1 VTQTHVPV
9 LAHESIDALCIPEHA
24 DAVFVDAT
32 FGRGGHARLILER
45 LSPRGRLI
53 ALDRDRAA
61 IEEGQS
67 ILDGRLEL
75 IHARFG
81 RLEEELKALGVT
93 RVAGVLIDLGMSSP
107 QIDDPERGFSFRGD
121 GPLDM
126 RMDTTQGETVAQW
139 LDRADE
145 GEIREVIKSHGE
157 ERFAKQIAKAIVA
170 ARQGGPITRT
180 GQLANLVGAAVR
192 TREPGQNPATR
203 TFQALRIHIN
213 KELEE
218 LSLVLPQAASL
229 LAPGGRLAV
238 ISFHSLEDR
247 IVKRFLR
254 ERASPGAMPERL
266 PLRAAQ
272 LPPPSM
278 RLVGKPLR
286 PGEAEVR
293 ANARAR
299 SATLRVAEK
308 LA

>member
-1 VTQTHVPV
+1 MNHEPV
-9 LAHESIDALCIPEHA
+9 LAHEAIELLQIDLRRN
-24 DAVFVDAT
+24 AVFVDAT

-45 LSPRGRLI
+45 LGPQGRLV
-53 ALDRDRAA
+53 ALDRDPGA
-61 IEEGQS
+61 IEAGRQ
-67 ILDGRLEL
+67 LQDPRLEL
-75 IHARFG
+75 VHARFG
-81 RLEEELKALGVT
+81 RLGEVLGTLGVAQ
-93 RVAGVLIDLGMSSP
+93 VAGVLIDLGMSSP

-126 RMDTTQGETVAQW
+126 RMDTTQGETAAQW

-170 ARQGGPITRT
+170 ARQGGAITRT
-180 GQLANLVGAAVR
+180 GQLADLVGAAVW

-213 KELEE
+213 QELEE
-218 LSLVLPQAASL
+218 LSLVLPQAVSL
-229 LAPGGRLAV
+229 LSPAGRLAV

-247 IVKRFLR
+247 IVKRFMR

-266 PLRAAQ
+266 AIRAAQ

-278 RLVGKPLR
+278 RLVGKAVR
-286 PGEAEVR
+286 PSEAEVR

-308 LA
+308 LE

>member
-1 VTQTHVPV
+1 
-9 LAHESIDALCIPEHA
+9 
-24 DAVFVDAT
+24 
-32 FGRGGHARLILER
+32 
-45 LSPRGRLI
+45 
-53 ALDRDRAA
+53 
-61 IEEGQS
+61 
-67 ILDGRLEL
+67 
-75 IHARFG
+75 
-81 RLEEELKALGVT
+81 
-93 RVAGVLIDLGMSSP
+93 M
-107 QIDDPERGFSFRGD
+107 
-121 GPLDM
+121 
-126 RMDTTQGETVAQW
+126 
-139 LDRADE
+139 
-145 GEIREVIKSHGE
+145 
-157 ERFAKQIAKAIVA
+157 
-170 ARQGGPITRT
+170 
-180 GQLANLVGAAVR
+180 
-192 TREPGQNPATR
+192 
-203 TFQALRIHIN
+203 
-213 KELEE
+213 
-218 LSLVLPQAASL
+218 SLVLPQAASL